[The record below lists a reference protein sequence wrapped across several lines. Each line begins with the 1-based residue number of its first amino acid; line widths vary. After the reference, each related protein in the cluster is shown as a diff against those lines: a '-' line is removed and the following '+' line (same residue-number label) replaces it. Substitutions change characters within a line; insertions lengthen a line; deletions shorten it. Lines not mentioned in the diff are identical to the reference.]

1 MVLKQDAYVYE
12 AEDVRIVDNSKFE
25 GDLKR
30 YHFMQ
35 QRLKKDA
42 EILRQRQREALKLK
56 IFAKAQEKVLARER
70 AEEEARSLAAA
81 QNTVPAQ
88 LVKDEADAILAEA
101 QETLDKARA
110 KEDEAIKLLAGVH
123 LRTEDMLEESR
134 AQGKA
139 EAEAARIKAVEEG
152 TKAGMA
158 EGLLKGT
165 QDGEV
170 KGMAQ
175 GLVEGRK
182 DLDEVADKLEKILE
196 ALPDR
201 IDAAVR
207 SLEEDVVATV
217 RVISQRVIAGELS
230 QPNEVI
236 VNIVKEALGEVR
248 DNSKIIVR
256 VNSADVMACRRHRK
270 DFLESAKGKASL
282 RIIEDD
288 TVDPGGCLIDT
299 EGGRLDAQMETRS
312 QAALRTLSDDPKS
325 GDRDAS

>member
-1 MVLKQDAYVYE
+1 ME
-12 AEDVRIVDNSKFE
+12 
-25 GDLKR
+25 
-30 YHFMQ
+30 
-35 QRLKKDA
+35 QRRKKDA

-56 IFAKAQEKVLARER
+56 VFAKAQEKVLARER

-101 QETLDKARA
+101 QATLDKARA

-123 LRTEDMLEESR
+123 LRTEDMLEEAR
-134 AQGKA
+134 VQGEV
-139 EAEAARIKAVEEG
+139 EAEAARIKALEEG
-152 TKAGMA
+152 TKAGMD
-158 EGLLKGT
+158 EGLVKGSK
-165 QDGEV
+165 DGEA
-170 KGMAQ
+170 KGLAQ

-182 DLDEVADKLEKILE
+182 NLDEVAGKLEKILE

-201 IDAAVR
+201 IDDAVR

-248 DNSKIIVR
+248 DNSKIIIR
-256 VNSADVMACRRHRK
+256 VNAADVMACRRHRK
-270 DFLESAKGKASL
+270 DFLELAKGKASL

-288 TVDPGGCLIDT
+288 AVDSGGCLIDT
-299 EGGRLDAQMETRS
+299 EAGRLDAQMETRS
-312 QAALRTLSDDPKS
+312 QAALGTLGDSAKS
-325 GDRDAS
+325 GDQDAS